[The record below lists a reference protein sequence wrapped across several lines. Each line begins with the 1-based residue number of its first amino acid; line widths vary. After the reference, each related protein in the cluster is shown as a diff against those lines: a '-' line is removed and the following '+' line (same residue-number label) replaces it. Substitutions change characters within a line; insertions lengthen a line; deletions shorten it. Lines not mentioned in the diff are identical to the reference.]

1 MNNLSRLL
9 MSSALCAVCT
19 MANAQQVNVSGV
31 IKDATGETV
40 IGASVMVK
48 GTKTGTVTDFDG
60 RFHVECTPGATLV
73 ISYIGYQ
80 TQEVKAADG
89 MNVVLQEAAND
100 LNEVV
105 VTGYTTQRKADLT
118 GAISVVSV
126 DDIAKQNENNPIKAL
141 QGRVPGMNISADGSP
156 SGTATVRIRGIG
168 TLNNNDP
175 LYIVDGIPTKA
186 GMHEL
191 NGNDIESIQVLKDA
205 ASASIYGSRAANG
218 VIIITTKMVYI
229 PASLDIKN
237 LTPTIAYSENAT
249 ISPASGIATDF
260 TNPVTYT
267 VNNNTANSTYTV
279 TVKQINKPQALYVGL
294 AQNMSELNP
303 EEETA
308 CKWML
313 ENIPNSLYASFTDIK
328 NGSIDLSECKVIW
341 WHFHKDGG
349 VDGKSN
355 FEKDAPEALEAIP
368 QLKDFYKNGGSF
380 LFTRYATN
388 MPGELGIAKNGGVPN
403 NCWGQVEA
411 DAETCGGPWDFKMTG
426 HTDHALYQNLVK
438 GDDGNSVYTT
448 DTDYRITNST
458 AQWHIG
464 SDWGGYADYAAW
476 REATGGIDLGYG
488 GDGSIVVWE
497 FPAEGTS
504 GKTLCI
510 GSGCYDWYSVNENYT
525 EKFHKN
531 IAIMTAN
538 AFNYLMNK

>member
-1 MNNLSRLL
+1 MKKILFMLMAILALTACSDDNVSDLNLSGSCSITELALDNYDGAIDKTTRTITVRVPETYDISQ
-9 MSSALCAVCT
+9 MSVTKLSLSDGAKS
-19 MANAQQVNVSGV
+19 NVNVKDQLNMSTPQAVHVTNGDV
-31 IKDATGETV
+31 YLYWTIKAQRDEAKITSFKINDTYVGTINED
-40 IGASVMVK
+40 
-48 GTKTGTVTDFDG
+48 TKT
-60 RFHVECTPGATLV
+60 
-73 ISYIGYQ
+73 I
-80 TQEVKAADG
+80 
-89 MNVVLQEAAND
+89 
-100 LNEVV
+100 
-105 VTGYTTQRKADLT
+105 
-118 GAISVVSV
+118 
-126 DDIAKQNENNPIKAL
+126 
-141 QGRVPGMNISADGSP
+141 
-156 SGTATVRIRGIG
+156 
-168 TLNNNDP
+168 
-175 LYIVDGIPTKA
+175 
-186 GMHEL
+186 
-191 NGNDIESIQVLKDA
+191 
-205 ASASIYGSRAANG
+205 
-218 VIIITTKMVYI
+218 MVYV
-229 PASLDIKN
+229 PASLDIKK

-249 ISPASGIATDF
+249 ISPASGIAADF

-267 VNNNTANSTYTV
+267 VKNNTASNTYTV

-294 AQNMSELNP
+294 AQSMDELNI
-303 EEETA
+303 EEKTA
-308 CKWML
+308 CNWML
-313 ENIPNSLYASFTDIK
+313 QNVPNSLYASFTDIK
-328 NGSIDLSECKVIW
+328 NGSIDLSDCKVIW

-411 DAETCGGPWDFKMTG
+411 DAETCNGPWDFKMNG

-438 GDDGNSVYTT
+438 GDDANSVYTT
-448 DTDYRITNST
+448 DTNYRITNSV

-488 GDGSIVVWE
+488 GDGAIVVWE

-510 GSGCYDWYSVNENYT
+510 GSGCYDWYSVNENYA

-538 AFNYLMNK
+538 AFKYLTNK

>member
-1 MNNLSRLL
+1 MKKILFMLMAILALTACSDDNVSDLNLSGSCSITELTLDNYDGTIDKSTRTITVRVPETYDISH
-9 MSSALCAVCT
+9 MSVTKLSLSDGAKS
-19 MANAQQVNVSGV
+19 NVNVNDLLNMSVPQAVHVTNGDV
-31 IKDATGETV
+31 YLDWTIKAQRDEAKITSFKINDTYVGTINED
-40 IGASVMVK
+40 
-48 GTKTGTVTDFDG
+48 TKT
-60 RFHVECTPGATLV
+60 
-73 ISYIGYQ
+73 I
-80 TQEVKAADG
+80 
-89 MNVVLQEAAND
+89 
-100 LNEVV
+100 
-105 VTGYTTQRKADLT
+105 
-118 GAISVVSV
+118 
-126 DDIAKQNENNPIKAL
+126 
-141 QGRVPGMNISADGSP
+141 
-156 SGTATVRIRGIG
+156 
-168 TLNNNDP
+168 
-175 LYIVDGIPTKA
+175 
-186 GMHEL
+186 
-191 NGNDIESIQVLKDA
+191 
-205 ASASIYGSRAANG
+205 
-218 VIIITTKMVYI
+218 MVYV
-229 PASLDIKN
+229 PASLNIKN

-267 VNNNTANSTYTV
+267 VNNNTASNTYTV
-279 TVKQINKPQALYVGL
+279 TVKQIDKPQALYVGL
-294 AQNMSELNP
+294 AQSMDELNI
-303 EEETA
+303 EEKTA
-308 CKWML
+308 CNWML
-313 ENIPNSLYASFTDIK
+313 QNVPNSLYASFTDIK
-328 NGSIDLSECKVIW
+328 NGSIDLSDCKVIW

-388 MPGELGIAKNGGVPN
+388 MPGELGIAKNGCVPN

-488 GDGSIVVWE
+488 GDGAIVVWE

>member
-1 MNNLSRLL
+1 MLMAILALTACSDDNVSDLNLSGSCSITELALDNYDGAIDKTTRTITVRVPETYDISR
-9 MSSALCAVCT
+9 MSVTKLSLSDGAKS
-19 MANAQQVNVSGV
+19 NVNVNDQLNMSTPQAVHVTNGDV
-31 IKDATGETV
+31 YLYWTIKAQRDEAKITSFKINDTYVGTINED
-40 IGASVMVK
+40 
-48 GTKTGTVTDFDG
+48 TKT
-60 RFHVECTPGATLV
+60 
-73 ISYIGYQ
+73 I
-80 TQEVKAADG
+80 
-89 MNVVLQEAAND
+89 
-100 LNEVV
+100 
-105 VTGYTTQRKADLT
+105 
-118 GAISVVSV
+118 
-126 DDIAKQNENNPIKAL
+126 
-141 QGRVPGMNISADGSP
+141 
-156 SGTATVRIRGIG
+156 
-168 TLNNNDP
+168 
-175 LYIVDGIPTKA
+175 
-186 GMHEL
+186 
-191 NGNDIESIQVLKDA
+191 
-205 ASASIYGSRAANG
+205 
-218 VIIITTKMVYI
+218 MVYV
-229 PASLDIKN
+229 PASLDIKK

-249 ISPASGIATDF
+249 ISPASGIAADF

-267 VNNNTANSTYTV
+267 VTNNTASNAYTV

-294 AQNMSELNP
+294 AQSMDELNI
-303 EEETA
+303 EEKTA
-308 CKWML
+308 CNWML
-313 ENIPNSLYASFTDIK
+313 QNIPNSLYASFTDIK
-328 NGSIDLSECKVIW
+328 NGSIDLSDCKVIW

-411 DAETCGGPWDFKMTG
+411 DAETCNGPWDFKMNG

-438 GDDGNSVYTT
+438 GDDANSVYTT
-448 DTDYRITNST
+448 DTGYRITNSV

-488 GDGSIVVWE
+488 GDGAIVVWE

-510 GSGCYDWYSVNENYT
+510 GSGCYDWYSVSEKYT

-538 AFNYLMNK
+538 AFKYLTNK

>member
-1 MNNLSRLL
+1 MKKILFMLMAILALTACSDDNVSDLNLSGSCSITELALDNYDGSIDKTTRTIIVRVPETYDFSQ
-9 MSSALCAVCT
+9 MSVTKLSLSDGAKS
-19 MANAQQVNVSGV
+19 NVNVNDQLNMSAPQAVHITNGDV
-31 IKDATGETV
+31 YLDWTIKAQRDEAKITSFKINDTYVGTINED
-40 IGASVMVK
+40 
-48 GTKTGTVTDFDG
+48 TKT
-60 RFHVECTPGATLV
+60 
-73 ISYIGYQ
+73 I
-80 TQEVKAADG
+80 
-89 MNVVLQEAAND
+89 
-100 LNEVV
+100 
-105 VTGYTTQRKADLT
+105 
-118 GAISVVSV
+118 
-126 DDIAKQNENNPIKAL
+126 
-141 QGRVPGMNISADGSP
+141 
-156 SGTATVRIRGIG
+156 
-168 TLNNNDP
+168 
-175 LYIVDGIPTKA
+175 
-186 GMHEL
+186 
-191 NGNDIESIQVLKDA
+191 
-205 ASASIYGSRAANG
+205 
-218 VIIITTKMVYI
+218 MVYV

-279 TVKQINKPQALYVGL
+279 IVKQINKPQALYVGL

-488 GDGSIVVWE
+488 GDGAIVVWE

>member
-1 MNNLSRLL
+1 MKKILFMLMAILALTACSDDNVSDLNLSGSCSITELALDNYDGAIDKTTRTITVRVPETYDISR
-9 MSSALCAVCT
+9 MSVTKLSLSDGAKS
-19 MANAQQVNVSGV
+19 NVNVNDQLNMSTPQAVHVTNGDV
-31 IKDATGETV
+31 YLYWTIRAQRDEAKITSFKINDTYVGTINED
-40 IGASVMVK
+40 
-48 GTKTGTVTDFDG
+48 TKT
-60 RFHVECTPGATLV
+60 
-73 ISYIGYQ
+73 I
-80 TQEVKAADG
+80 
-89 MNVVLQEAAND
+89 
-100 LNEVV
+100 
-105 VTGYTTQRKADLT
+105 
-118 GAISVVSV
+118 
-126 DDIAKQNENNPIKAL
+126 
-141 QGRVPGMNISADGSP
+141 
-156 SGTATVRIRGIG
+156 
-168 TLNNNDP
+168 
-175 LYIVDGIPTKA
+175 
-186 GMHEL
+186 
-191 NGNDIESIQVLKDA
+191 
-205 ASASIYGSRAANG
+205 
-218 VIIITTKMVYI
+218 MVYV
-229 PASLDIKN
+229 PASLDIKK

-488 GDGSIVVWE
+488 GDGAIVVWE

-538 AFNYLMNK
+538 AFKYLMNK

>member
-1 MNNLSRLL
+1 MLMAILALTACSDDNVSDLNLSGSCSITELALDNYDGSIDKTTRTIIVRVPETYDISQ
-9 MSSALCAVCT
+9 MSVTKLSLSDGAKS
-19 MANAQQVNVSGV
+19 NVNVNDQLNMSAPQAVHVTNGEV
-31 IKDATGETV
+31 YLDWTIKAQRDEAKITSFKLNDTYVGTINED
-40 IGASVMVK
+40 
-48 GTKTGTVTDFDG
+48 TKT
-60 RFHVECTPGATLV
+60 
-73 ISYIGYQ
+73 I
-80 TQEVKAADG
+80 
-89 MNVVLQEAAND
+89 
-100 LNEVV
+100 
-105 VTGYTTQRKADLT
+105 
-118 GAISVVSV
+118 
-126 DDIAKQNENNPIKAL
+126 
-141 QGRVPGMNISADGSP
+141 
-156 SGTATVRIRGIG
+156 
-168 TLNNNDP
+168 
-175 LYIVDGIPTKA
+175 
-186 GMHEL
+186 
-191 NGNDIESIQVLKDA
+191 
-205 ASASIYGSRAANG
+205 
-218 VIIITTKMVYI
+218 MVYV

-267 VNNNTANSTYTV
+267 VNNNTASNTYTV
-279 TVKQINKPQALYVGL
+279 TVKQIDKPQALYVGL
-294 AQNMSELNP
+294 AQSMDELNI
-303 EEETA
+303 EEKTA
-308 CKWML
+308 CNWML
-313 ENIPNSLYASFTDIK
+313 QNIPNSLYASFTDIK
-328 NGSIDLSECKVIW
+328 NGSIDLSDCKVIW

-355 FEKDAPEALEAIP
+355 FEKAAPVALEAIP

-426 HTDHALYQNLVK
+426 HTNHTLYQNLVK
-438 GDDGNSVYTT
+438 GDDDNCVYTT
-448 DTDYRITNST
+448 DKDYRITNST

-488 GDGSIVVWE
+488 GDGAIVVWE

-525 EKFHKN
+525 EKFHTN

>member
-1 MNNLSRLL
+1 MKKILFMLMAILALTACSDDNVSDLNLSGSCSITELALANYDGSIDKTTRTIIVRVPETYDISH
-9 MSSALCAVCT
+9 MSVTKLSLSDGAKS
-19 MANAQQVNVSGV
+19 NVNVNDLLNMSVPQAVHVTNGDV
-31 IKDATGETV
+31 YLDWTIKAQRDEAKITSFKINDTYVGTINED
-40 IGASVMVK
+40 
-48 GTKTGTVTDFDG
+48 TKT
-60 RFHVECTPGATLV
+60 
-73 ISYIGYQ
+73 I
-80 TQEVKAADG
+80 
-89 MNVVLQEAAND
+89 
-100 LNEVV
+100 
-105 VTGYTTQRKADLT
+105 
-118 GAISVVSV
+118 
-126 DDIAKQNENNPIKAL
+126 
-141 QGRVPGMNISADGSP
+141 
-156 SGTATVRIRGIG
+156 
-168 TLNNNDP
+168 
-175 LYIVDGIPTKA
+175 
-186 GMHEL
+186 
-191 NGNDIESIQVLKDA
+191 
-205 ASASIYGSRAANG
+205 
-218 VIIITTKMVYI
+218 MVYV

-279 TVKQINKPQALYVGL
+279 IVKQINKPQALYVGL

-488 GDGSIVVWE
+488 GDGAIVVWE

>member
-1 MNNLSRLL
+1 MKKILFMLMAILALTACSDDNVSDLNLSGSCSITELALDNYDGAIDKTTRTITVRVPETYDISR
-9 MSSALCAVCT
+9 MSVTKLSLSDGAKS
-19 MANAQQVNVSGV
+19 NVNVNDQLNMSTPQAVHVTNGDV
-31 IKDATGETV
+31 YLYWTIKAQRDEAKITSFKINDTYVGTINED
-40 IGASVMVK
+40 
-48 GTKTGTVTDFDG
+48 TKT
-60 RFHVECTPGATLV
+60 
-73 ISYIGYQ
+73 I
-80 TQEVKAADG
+80 
-89 MNVVLQEAAND
+89 
-100 LNEVV
+100 
-105 VTGYTTQRKADLT
+105 
-118 GAISVVSV
+118 
-126 DDIAKQNENNPIKAL
+126 
-141 QGRVPGMNISADGSP
+141 
-156 SGTATVRIRGIG
+156 
-168 TLNNNDP
+168 
-175 LYIVDGIPTKA
+175 
-186 GMHEL
+186 
-191 NGNDIESIQVLKDA
+191 
-205 ASASIYGSRAANG
+205 
-218 VIIITTKMVYI
+218 MVYV
-229 PASLDIKN
+229 PASLNIKN

-249 ISPASGIATDF
+249 ISPASGIAADF

-267 VNNNTANSTYTV
+267 VNNNTASNTYTV
-279 TVKQINKPQALYVGL
+279 TVKQIDKPQALYVGL
-294 AQNMSELNP
+294 AQSMDELNI
-303 EEETA
+303 EEKTA
-308 CKWML
+308 CNWML
-313 ENIPNSLYASFTDIK
+313 QHVPNSLYASFTDIK
-328 NGSIDLSECKVIW
+328 NGSIDLSDCKVIW

-355 FEKDAPEALEAIP
+355 FEKAAPKALEAIP

>member
-1 MNNLSRLL
+1 MLMAILALTACSDDNVSDLNLSGSCSITELALDNYDGSIDKATRTIIVRVPETYDISQ
-9 MSSALCAVCT
+9 MSVTKLSLSDGAKS
-19 MANAQQVNVSGV
+19 NVNVNDQLNMSAPQAVHVTNGEV
-31 IKDATGETV
+31 YLDWTIKAQRDEAKITSFKLNDTYVGTINED
-40 IGASVMVK
+40 
-48 GTKTGTVTDFDG
+48 TKT
-60 RFHVECTPGATLV
+60 
-73 ISYIGYQ
+73 I
-80 TQEVKAADG
+80 
-89 MNVVLQEAAND
+89 
-100 LNEVV
+100 
-105 VTGYTTQRKADLT
+105 
-118 GAISVVSV
+118 
-126 DDIAKQNENNPIKAL
+126 
-141 QGRVPGMNISADGSP
+141 
-156 SGTATVRIRGIG
+156 
-168 TLNNNDP
+168 
-175 LYIVDGIPTKA
+175 
-186 GMHEL
+186 
-191 NGNDIESIQVLKDA
+191 
-205 ASASIYGSRAANG
+205 
-218 VIIITTKMVYI
+218 MVYV

-249 ISPASGIATDF
+249 VSPASGIATDF

-267 VNNNTANSTYTV
+267 VNNNTASNTYTV
-279 TVKQINKPQALYVGL
+279 TVKQIDKPQALYVGL
-294 AQNMSELNP
+294 AQSMDELNI
-303 EEETA
+303 EEKTA
-308 CKWML
+308 CNWML
-313 ENIPNSLYASFTDIK
+313 QNVPNSLYASFIDIK
-328 NGSIDLSECKVIW
+328 NGSIDLSDCKVIW

-355 FEKDAPEALEAIP
+355 FEKAAPAALEAIP

-438 GDDGNSVYTT
+438 GDDDNSVYTT

-464 SDWGGYADYAAW
+464 SDWSVYPNYESW
-476 REATGGIDLGYG
+476 RNATGAIDLGYG
-488 GDGSIVVWE
+488 GDGAIVVWE

-531 IAIMTAN
+531 IAIMTQN

>member
-1 MNNLSRLL
+1 MLMAILALTACSDDNVSDLNLSGSCSITELALDNYDGAIDKTTRTITVRVPETYDISR
-9 MSSALCAVCT
+9 MSVTKLSLSDGAKS
-19 MANAQQVNVSGV
+19 NVNVNDQLNMSTPQAVHVTNGDV
-31 IKDATGETV
+31 YLYWTIKAQRDEAKITSFKINDTYVGTINED
-40 IGASVMVK
+40 
-48 GTKTGTVTDFDG
+48 TKT
-60 RFHVECTPGATLV
+60 
-73 ISYIGYQ
+73 I
-80 TQEVKAADG
+80 
-89 MNVVLQEAAND
+89 
-100 LNEVV
+100 
-105 VTGYTTQRKADLT
+105 
-118 GAISVVSV
+118 
-126 DDIAKQNENNPIKAL
+126 
-141 QGRVPGMNISADGSP
+141 
-156 SGTATVRIRGIG
+156 
-168 TLNNNDP
+168 
-175 LYIVDGIPTKA
+175 
-186 GMHEL
+186 
-191 NGNDIESIQVLKDA
+191 
-205 ASASIYGSRAANG
+205 
-218 VIIITTKMVYI
+218 MVYV
-229 PASLDIKN
+229 PASLDIKK

-249 ISPASGIATDF
+249 ISPASGIAADF

-267 VNNNTANSTYTV
+267 VKNNTASNAYTV
-279 TVKQINKPQALYVGL
+279 TVKQINKPQALYVGR
-294 AQNMSELNP
+294 AQSMDELNI
-303 EEETA
+303 EEKTA
-308 CKWML
+308 CNWML
-313 ENIPNSLYASFTDIK
+313 QNIPNSLYASFTDIK
-328 NGSIDLSECKVIW
+328 NGSIDLSDCKVIW

-355 FEKDAPEALEAIP
+355 FEKAAPEALEAIP

-411 DAETCGGPWDFKMTG
+411 DAETCNGPWDFKMNG

-438 GDDGNSVYTT
+438 GDDANSVYTT
-448 DTDYRITNST
+448 DTGYRITNSV

-488 GDGSIVVWE
+488 GDGAIVVWE

-538 AFNYLMNK
+538 AFKYLTNK

>member
-1 MNNLSRLL
+1 MKKILFMLMAILALTACSDDNVSDLNLSGSCSITELALDNYDGSIDKTTRTIIVRVPETYDISK
-9 MSSALCAVCT
+9 MSVTKLSLSDGAKS
-19 MANAQQVNVSGV
+19 NVNVNDQLNMSAPQAVHVTNGEV
-31 IKDATGETV
+31 YLDWTIKAQRDEAKITSFKLNDTYVGTINED
-40 IGASVMVK
+40 
-48 GTKTGTVTDFDG
+48 TKT
-60 RFHVECTPGATLV
+60 
-73 ISYIGYQ
+73 I
-80 TQEVKAADG
+80 
-89 MNVVLQEAAND
+89 
-100 LNEVV
+100 
-105 VTGYTTQRKADLT
+105 
-118 GAISVVSV
+118 
-126 DDIAKQNENNPIKAL
+126 
-141 QGRVPGMNISADGSP
+141 
-156 SGTATVRIRGIG
+156 
-168 TLNNNDP
+168 
-175 LYIVDGIPTKA
+175 
-186 GMHEL
+186 
-191 NGNDIESIQVLKDA
+191 
-205 ASASIYGSRAANG
+205 
-218 VIIITTKMVYI
+218 MVYV
-229 PASLDIKN
+229 PASLNIKN

-267 VNNNTANSTYTV
+267 VNNNTARNTYTV
-279 TVKQINKPQALYVGL
+279 IVKQINKPQALYVGL

-488 GDGSIVVWE
+488 GDGAIVVWE

>member
-1 MNNLSRLL
+1 MKKILFMLMAILALTACSDDNVSDLNLSGSCSITELALDNYDGAIDKTTRTITVRVPETYDISR
-9 MSSALCAVCT
+9 MSVTKLSLSDGAKS
-19 MANAQQVNVSGV
+19 NVNVNDQLNMSTPQAVHVTNGDV
-31 IKDATGETV
+31 YLYWTIKAQRDEAKITSFKINDTYVGTINED
-40 IGASVMVK
+40 
-48 GTKTGTVTDFDG
+48 TKT
-60 RFHVECTPGATLV
+60 
-73 ISYIGYQ
+73 I
-80 TQEVKAADG
+80 
-89 MNVVLQEAAND
+89 
-100 LNEVV
+100 
-105 VTGYTTQRKADLT
+105 
-118 GAISVVSV
+118 
-126 DDIAKQNENNPIKAL
+126 
-141 QGRVPGMNISADGSP
+141 
-156 SGTATVRIRGIG
+156 
-168 TLNNNDP
+168 
-175 LYIVDGIPTKA
+175 
-186 GMHEL
+186 
-191 NGNDIESIQVLKDA
+191 
-205 ASASIYGSRAANG
+205 
-218 VIIITTKMVYI
+218 MVYV

-267 VNNNTANSTYTV
+267 VNNNTASNTYTV
-279 TVKQINKPQALYVGL
+279 TVKQIDKPQALYVGL
-294 AQNMSELNP
+294 AQSMDELNI
-303 EEETA
+303 EEKTA
-308 CKWML
+308 CNWML
-313 ENIPNSLYASFTDIK
+313 QNVPNSLYASFTDIK
-328 NGSIDLSECKVIW
+328 NGSIDLSDCKVIW

-355 FEKDAPEALEAIP
+355 FEKAAPEALEAIP

-411 DAETCGGPWDFKMTG
+411 DAETCNGPWDFKMNG

-438 GDDGNSVYTT
+438 GDDANSVYTT
-448 DTDYRITNST
+448 DTGYRITNST

-464 SDWGGYADYAAW
+464 SWDGYADYAAW

-488 GDGSIVVWE
+488 GDGAIVVWE

-538 AFNYLMNK
+538 AFKYLTNK

>member
-1 MNNLSRLL
+1 MKKILFMLMAILALTACSDDNVSDLNLSGSCSITELALDNYDGSIDKTTRTIIVRVPETYDISQ
-9 MSSALCAVCT
+9 MSVTKLSLSDGAKS
-19 MANAQQVNVSGV
+19 NVNVNDQLNMSAPQAVHVTNGEV
-31 IKDATGETV
+31 YLDWTIKAQRDEAKITSFKLNDTYVGTINEN
-40 IGASVMVK
+40 
-48 GTKTGTVTDFDG
+48 TKT
-60 RFHVECTPGATLV
+60 
-73 ISYIGYQ
+73 I
-80 TQEVKAADG
+80 
-89 MNVVLQEAAND
+89 M
-100 LNEVV
+100 
-105 VTGYTTQRKADLT
+105 
-118 GAISVVSV
+118 
-126 DDIAKQNENNPIKAL
+126 
-141 QGRVPGMNISADGSP
+141 
-156 SGTATVRIRGIG
+156 
-168 TLNNNDP
+168 
-175 LYIVDGIPTKA
+175 LYV
-186 GMHEL
+186 
-191 NGNDIESIQVLKDA
+191 
-205 ASASIYGSRAANG
+205 
-218 VIIITTKMVYI
+218 

-249 ISPASGIATDF
+249 VSPASGIATDF

-267 VNNNTANSTYTV
+267 VNNNTASNTYTV
-279 TVKQINKPQALYVGL
+279 TVKQIDKPQALYVGL
-294 AQNMSELNP
+294 AQSMDELNI
-303 EEETA
+303 EEKTA
-308 CKWML
+308 CNWML
-313 ENIPNSLYASFTDIK
+313 QNVPNSLYASFIDIK
-328 NGSIDLSECKVIW
+328 NGSIDLSDCKVIW

-355 FEKDAPEALEAIP
+355 FEKAAPAALEAIP

-458 AQWHIG
+458 AQWAIG
-464 SDWGGYADYAAW
+464 TDWSVYPNYESW
-476 REATGGIDLGYG
+476 RNATGAIDLGYG
-488 GDGSIVVWE
+488 GDGAIVVWE

-531 IAIMTAN
+531 IAIMTQN
-538 AFNYLMNK
+538 AFNYLMNKK

>member
-1 MNNLSRLL
+1 MKKILFMLMAILALTACSDDNVSDLNLSGSCSITELALDNYDGAIDKTTRTITVRVPETYDISR
-9 MSSALCAVCT
+9 MSVTKLSLSDGAKS
-19 MANAQQVNVSGV
+19 NVNVNDQLNMSTPQAVHVTNGDV
-31 IKDATGETV
+31 YLYWTIKAQRDEAKITSFKINDTYVGTINED
-40 IGASVMVK
+40 
-48 GTKTGTVTDFDG
+48 TKT
-60 RFHVECTPGATLV
+60 
-73 ISYIGYQ
+73 I
-80 TQEVKAADG
+80 
-89 MNVVLQEAAND
+89 
-100 LNEVV
+100 
-105 VTGYTTQRKADLT
+105 
-118 GAISVVSV
+118 
-126 DDIAKQNENNPIKAL
+126 
-141 QGRVPGMNISADGSP
+141 
-156 SGTATVRIRGIG
+156 
-168 TLNNNDP
+168 
-175 LYIVDGIPTKA
+175 
-186 GMHEL
+186 
-191 NGNDIESIQVLKDA
+191 
-205 ASASIYGSRAANG
+205 
-218 VIIITTKMVYI
+218 MVYI

-237 LTPTIAYSENAT
+237 LTPTIVYSENAT

-260 TNPVTYT
+260 TNPVIYT
-267 VNNNTANSTYTV
+267 VNNNTASNTYTV
-279 TVKQINKPQALYVGL
+279 TVKQIDKPQALYVGL
-294 AQNMSELNP
+294 AQSMDELNI
-303 EEETA
+303 EEKTA
-308 CKWML
+308 CNWML
-313 ENIPNSLYASFTDIK
+313 QNIPNSLYASFTDIK
-328 NGSIDLSECKVIW
+328 NGSIDLSDCKVIW

-355 FEKDAPEALEAIP
+355 FEKAAPEALEAIP

-448 DTDYRITNST
+448 DTNYRITNSV

-488 GDGSIVVWE
+488 GDGAIVVWE

-510 GSGCYDWYSVNENYT
+510 GSGCYDWYSVSEKYT

-538 AFNYLMNK
+538 AFKYLTNK